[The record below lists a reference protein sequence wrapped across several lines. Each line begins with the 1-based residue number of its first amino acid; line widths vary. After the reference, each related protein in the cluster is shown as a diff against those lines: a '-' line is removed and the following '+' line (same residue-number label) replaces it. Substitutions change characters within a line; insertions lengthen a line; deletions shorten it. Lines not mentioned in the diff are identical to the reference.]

1 MIYLILPLLFLF
13 GCSPHSLED
22 YQFQGEALCR
32 TMVVEL
38 QKIHTRDEL
47 SAALPELKRQF
58 SAFVNLMIEAKE
70 FQLKHPEQEG
80 IDPAYYEH
88 EYAEG
93 LKDELARLCKLE
105 GGRELIEKAQR
116 EALIRLSV
124 FLDDTQKKQRLK
136 DEG

>member
-1 MIYLILPLLFLF
+1 MIYIALPLLLLF

-32 TMVVEL
+32 TLVIEL

-47 SAALPELKRQF
+47 AAALPSLKKQF
-58 SAFVNLMIEAKE
+58 SALVDLIIEAKG

-88 EYAEG
+88 EYAAE
-93 LKDELARLCKLE
+93 LKDELTRLCKLE
-105 GGRELIEKAQR
+105 GGREMIEKAQR
-116 EALIRLSV
+116 EALIRLDAFKQES
-124 FLDDTQKKQRLK
+124 LKRAKKK
-136 DEG
+136 